1 MRYERTNNKSR
12 NGIVRTGTIPVA
24 AIATLS
30 LFVGPQA
37 SLAGD
42 SEWISLF
49 NGRNLSGWDGDSR
62 LWAVKDGIIHGETT
76 LTNPARGVP
85 KYHSRTSDEIVI
97 IERRMGENR
106 LHRP

>member
-49 NGRNLSGWDGDSR
+49 NGKNLSGWDGGSR
-62 LWAVKDGIIHGETT
+62 PIHGETA
-76 LTNPARGVP
+76 LTNPAREVAE
-85 KYHSRTSDEIVI
+85 YCSRTPGEIV
-97 IERRMGENR
+97 GF
-106 LHRP
+106 